1 MNGLGRLV
9 LTNVGQLLFPAMP
22 TSEGQQRPFVRPVR
36 RAYEQVAD
44 QIRQWI
50 VAGSLSPGDR
60 LPTEEALSE
69 RFQTSRGT
77 VREALRLLS
86 SEHLIV
92 TRPGGGGGSTVSQPN
107 PAQITDSLRLSLSLL
122 VGVNGLSQD
131 EVVQA
136 REILE
141 VPGAALAAENR
152 AEDHLSTLASLLPD
166 HPDQL
171 DPDHLFDID
180 RAFHETLLQA
190 SGNRLLPLIAQSV
203 YEVNARRV
211 QRSRVAPG
219 FWRLVVDQHRQ
230 IYEAVLAG
238 DAEAAGR
245 AMTGHL
251 QGLCRLYDSVDTDRE
266 LVLVPPDSPEARSHA

>member
-1 MNGLGRLV
+1 MTLDQGH
-9 LTNVGQLLFPAMP
+9 
-22 TSEGQQRPFVRPVR
+22 QRPYVRPVR

-50 VAGSLSPGDR
+50 LAGSLSPGDR

-69 RFQTSRGT
+69 RFHTGRGT

-92 TRPGGGGGSTVSQPN
+92 TRPGGGGGSTVGQPN
-107 PAQITDSLRLSLSLL
+107 PARITDSLRVSLSLL
-122 VGVNGLSQD
+122 VGANGLSQD

-152 AEDHLSTLASLLPD
+152 AEDHLATLASLLPD

-171 DPDHLFDID
+171 DPDHLFEID

-211 QRSRVAPG
+211 QRSRVPPG
-219 FWRLVVDQHRQ
+219 FWRLVVDQHRE
-230 IYEAVLAG
+230 IYEAVLAS
-238 DAEAAGR
+238 DSAAAAK
-245 AMTGHL
+245 AMTYHL
-251 QGLCRLYDSVDTDRE
+251 QGLARLYVSLDAHPDGIV
-266 LVLVPPDSPEARSHA
+266 VPPDSPEAHSHE